1 MIHYRKHK
9 IRFDRGRMWYA
20 IFNSVITA
28 ILVTLFSSDLNVWY
42 KILSGVLTFVLIYV
56 IGFIDD
62 KLNLLDKEQSE
73 YGKRNPYL
81 VEMNKKLDNINES
94 LSNNDSI

>member
-28 ILVTLFSSDLNVWY
+28 VLVTVFSSDMNIWY
-42 KILSGVLTFVLIYV
+42 KILSGAITFVFIYV
-56 IGFIDD
+56 IGYIDD
-62 KLNLLDKEQSE
+62 KLKLLDREQSE

-81 VEMNKKLDNINES
+81 VEMNEKLDKLIEK
-94 LSNNDSI
+94 L

>member
-28 ILVTLFSSDLNVWY
+28 ILVTVFSSDLQIVY
-42 KILSGVLTFVLIYV
+42 KILLAVATFVLIYLM
-56 IGFIDD
+56 GFVDE
-62 KLNLLDKEQSE
+62 KFKLLDKEQSE
-73 YGKRNPYL
+73 YSKRNPYL
-81 VEMNKKLDNINES
+81 IEMNNKLDEIIKKY
-94 LSNNDSI
+94 D